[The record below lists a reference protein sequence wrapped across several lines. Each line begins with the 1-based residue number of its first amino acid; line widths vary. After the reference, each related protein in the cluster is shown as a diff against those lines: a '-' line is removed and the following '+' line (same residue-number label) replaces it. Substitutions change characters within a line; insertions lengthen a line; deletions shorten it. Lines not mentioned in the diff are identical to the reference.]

1 MQFLVLGLGRF
12 GSSVALALAKK
23 GHEVLA
29 VDKDEDKVAAI
40 EDEVSQA
47 LVLDATQEKQLEALG
62 IGHFDWV
69 IVSMSQNIE
78 ASILATL
85 LAKELGAK
93 NVLSKASSDIHAKIL
108 RKVGADKVIFPER
121 EMGQRVAEYLSSPR
135 IFDYI
140 ELSPEYSII
149 ELVAPSV
156 FENKTIRETQAR
168 TKYGVHIIAIKRR
181 IARVEKEGE
190 LELEEKVLIAP
201 DPDEEILKGDLL
213 ILLGKIENLEKVKKL

>member
-1 MQFLVLGLGRF
+1 MQFCVLGLGRF

-40 EDEVSQA
+40 ESEVSQA
-47 LVLDATQEKQLEALG
+47 LVLDVTQERQLEALG
-62 IGHFDWV
+62 MDHFDWV

-78 ASILATL
+78 ASILSTL
-85 LAKELGAK
+85 LAKELGAR
-93 NVLSKASSDIHAKIL
+93 NVLSKASSEIHAKIL

-149 ELVAPSV
+149 ELVAPPS
-156 FENKTIRETQAR
+156 FEGKTIRETQAR
-168 TKYGVHIIAIKRR
+168 TKFGVHIIALKRR
-181 IARVEKEGE
+181 IAKVEKKGE
-190 LELEEKVLIAP
+190 LELEDKVLIAP
-201 DPDEEILKGDLL
+201 DPEEEIKKGDLL

>member
-1 MQFLVLGLGRF
+1 MQFCILGLGRF
-12 GSSVALALAKK
+12 GSAVALALAKK

-29 VDKDEDKVAAI
+29 VDKDEDRVSAI
-40 EDEVSQA
+40 EDKVSQA
-47 LVLDATQEKQLEALG
+47 LVLDITQEKQIEALG
-62 IGHFDWV
+62 MGHFDWV

-78 ASILATL
+78 ASILGTL

-108 RKVGADKVIFPER
+108 RKVGADRVIFPER
-121 EMGQRVAEYLSSPR
+121 EMGQRVAEYLSSPK

-149 ELVAPSV
+149 ELVAPSN

-168 TKYGVHIIAIKRR
+168 SKFGVHIIAIKRR
-181 IARVEKEGE
+181 IAKVEKEGK
-190 LELEEKVLIAP
+190 LEAEEKVLIAP

-213 ILLGKIENLEKVKKL
+213 ILLGKLENLEKVKKQ